1 MTRKFNKN
9 NLLSTLLH
17 VDIAS
22 AKKKKKKLEKSC
34 WEEHFECMLPITFS
48 K

>member
-22 AKKKKKKLEKSC
+22 AKKKKLEKSC